1 MPSFLQATLQQFLKT
16 FNGTC
21 ITLITSAIWRS
32 DTPFNNLLTVRVDK
46 IGELVPTLLVHV
58 AGHMQNLPV
67 DWVEVGIVRGMTLL
81 ELFPVYIAILL

>member
-21 ITLITSAIWRS
+21 ITLITSAFWRS

-58 AGHMQNLPV
+58 AGHMQN
-67 DWVEVGIVRGMTLL
+67 GQSIG
-81 ELFPVYIAILL
+81 